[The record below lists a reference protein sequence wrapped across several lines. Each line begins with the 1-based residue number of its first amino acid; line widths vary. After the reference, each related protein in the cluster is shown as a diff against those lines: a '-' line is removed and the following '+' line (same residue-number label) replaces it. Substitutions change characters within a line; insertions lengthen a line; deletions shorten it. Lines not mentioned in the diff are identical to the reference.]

1 MFNGNENHDITLA
14 EAAALTKR
22 YRDQMNSTDRK
33 GGFFGKEKL
42 LEILNQ
48 TDCVGIRYYYGLDR
62 DNKQVLVLTGVLA
75 IEKEI
80 RSLRHYHCH
89 ILLDMEVLILLKHHQ
104 PYRLHWLKLQ

>member
-14 EAAALTKR
+14 EAAELTKR

-42 LEILNQ
+42 LQILNQ

-75 IEKEI
+75 NED
-80 RSLRHYHCH
+80 
-89 ILLDMEVLILLKHHQ
+89 DMVDGVLAELAL
-104 PYRLHWLKLQ
+104 PCPRRCGNDNALNS

>member
-14 EAAALTKR
+14 EAAELTKR

-42 LEILNQ
+42 LQILNQ

-75 IEKEI
+75 NEDDMVDGVLAELALPCPI
-80 RSLRHYHCH
+80 RCGNDNALNS
-89 ILLDMEVLILLKHHQ
+89 
-104 PYRLHWLKLQ
+104 

>member
-75 IEKEI
+75 NEDDMADGVLAELALPCPI
-80 RSLRHYHCH
+80 RCGNDNALNS
-89 ILLDMEVLILLKHHQ
+89 
-104 PYRLHWLKLQ
+104 

>member
-62 DNKQVLVLTGVLA
+62 ENKQVLVLTGVLA
-75 IEKEI
+75 NEDDMVDGVLAELALPCPI
-80 RSLRHYHCH
+80 RCGNDNALNS
-89 ILLDMEVLILLKHHQ
+89 
-104 PYRLHWLKLQ
+104 

>member
-14 EAAALTKR
+14 EAAELTKR

-75 IEKEI
+75 NEDDMVDGVLAELALPCPI
-80 RSLRHYHCH
+80 RCGNDNALNS
-89 ILLDMEVLILLKHHQ
+89 
-104 PYRLHWLKLQ
+104 

>member
-22 YRDQMNSTDRK
+22 FRDQMNPTDRK

-75 IEKEI
+75 NEDDMVDGVLAELALPCPI
-80 RSLRHYHCH
+80 RCSNDNALNS
-89 ILLDMEVLILLKHHQ
+89 
-104 PYRLHWLKLQ
+104 